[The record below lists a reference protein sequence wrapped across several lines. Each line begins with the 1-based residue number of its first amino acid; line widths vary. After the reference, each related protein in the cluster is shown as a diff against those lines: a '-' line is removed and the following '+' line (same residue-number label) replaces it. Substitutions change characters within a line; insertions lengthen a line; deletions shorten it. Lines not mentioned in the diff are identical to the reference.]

1 MAYALS
7 CEACNKIEIFAFL
20 CLFSFYVLVLTNNRS
35 EVVFY
40 DLSGAV
46 AKDDAEVKVSKL
58 LQNDFT
64 SCGDL
69 IIAGLCEK
77 LQSRLAGY
85 TVVG

>member
-1 MAYALS
+1 M
-7 CEACNKIEIFAFL
+7 
-20 CLFSFYVLVLTNNRS
+20 LTNNRS